1 MLTEALPI
9 YKDSED
15 LINTLL
21 DCTKEFSK
29 FFKYTFGEYMMK
41 ECIELLRQIQHAN
54 ISTKNRVENIENF
67 LIQFNTIKAAIR
79 ICTERGEI
87 GNAKAAQLAI
97 LTDKIGR
104 QANGWRSK
112 YITEEENK
120 EKDKG
125 ASCIENGDKTE
136 QPF

>member
-1 MLTEALPI
+1 
-9 YKDSED
+9 
-15 LINTLL
+15 
-21 DCTKEFSK
+21 
-29 FFKYTFGEYMMK
+29 MMK
-41 ECIELLRQIQHAN
+41 ECIELLRQIQQAN

-67 LIQFNTIKAAIR
+67 LIQFNTIRATIR

-112 YITEEENK
+112 YMTEENK

>member
-87 GNAKAAQLAI
+87 GNAKAA
-97 LTDKIGR
+97 
-104 QANGWRSK
+104 
-112 YITEEENK
+112 
-120 EKDKG
+120 
-125 ASCIENGDKTE
+125 
-136 QPF
+136 